1 MKASRFAIESLLKL
15 TLRFSLLALVV
26 QVASVACY
34 ASSLPVIAVV
44 SGSSQATPYASSFSK
59 PLIVKVTNLKL
70 GVPGVQVNFTPVAGI
85 QLSAPSAITDAS
97 GQASVTASGA
107 AAGTFSVTA
116 QISGSSSSVTFTRLV
131 VNKVPL
137 KVVPNDVQSITGILP
152 TFTDYSLQ
160 GFVNGESASTANIT
174 GAPVFTTTATV
185 KSPAATYGLRGN
197 AGSLSA
203 PNYSFVQGLGTLT
216 LTGVPICGNLGI
228 DASSLMTGTYGFNLY
243 NQQAGVT
250 GILTTDGISKIA
262 GKTFFNASTS
272 ASPAEWSFV
281 GNYRLGNGY
290 HGSAALLETSSVN
303 PTIHQVTTLCFAVDN
318 VVAGVA
324 ASGRIIQASGYAA
337 SAAGTFYRIDGSA
350 ASVSSFN
357 GTYILGLQG
366 TKLDTNSGKPLQSA
380 EVAMLHLDGNGNVTG
395 SLYDADNIE
404 SNGGT
409 LTEQYSTKQQIAG
422 SYTFD
427 PNQGIGVIT
436 LNQAG
441 TPTNFEFVALS
452 SQHLLLITQDNALT
466 QGGSGS
472 VPVYFGE
479 AREQASGPF
488 SAASFSGNLN
498 FVAQGVD
505 RITVQ
510 EGLVSELGGIRF
522 DGLSTMTHQGKF
534 TILDGTNASAQDVT
548 GGAFPYTVDS
558 TTGRF
563 ESRDPNTN
571 ACLVCGYLV
580 GSNDLVALVPGSG
593 IPLIATLKGALTA
606 PATLKLNGLTG
617 RYSIGTLALISPL
630 GQPFNGMITFD
641 GKGNFTVGSDTH
653 SNIYGQLNNLGFSG
667 TYAVA
672 NGAYSLTLV
681 GSKSPDFYLYLN
693 TNGVGTIVPFSAQE
707 TASVPLLTMNPVIAP
722 ATR

>member
-1 MKASRFAIESLLKL
+1 MKVSRSAIESLLKL
-15 TLRFSLLALVV
+15 TLRFSLLALVL

-34 ASSLPVIAVV
+34 ASWLPVIAVV

-59 PLIVKVTNLKL
+59 PLIVKVTNLNL
-70 GVPGVQVNFTPVAGI
+70 GVPGIQVNFTPGAGI

-97 GQASVTASGA
+97 GQASVTASGTA
-107 AAGTFSVTA
+107 VGNFSVTA
-116 QISGSSSSVTFTRLV
+116 QISGSSASATFTRLF

-174 GAPVFTTTATV
+174 GAPVFVTTATV
-185 KSPAATYGLRGN
+185 TSPAATYGLRGN

-203 PNYSFVQGLGTLT
+203 PNYSFVQGLGLLT

-228 DASSLMTGTYGFNLY
+228 DTSSLMTGTYGFNLY

-262 GKTFFNASTS
+262 GKTFFNGSSS

-281 GNYRLGNGY
+281 GNYRLGSGY

-303 PTIHQVTTLCFAVDN
+303 PTIHQVATLCFEVDN

-324 ASGRIIQASGYAA
+324 ASGRIIQANGYDS
-337 SAAGTFYRIDGSA
+337 SAAGAFYRIDGSA
-350 ASVSSFN
+350 ASAASFN

-404 SNGGT
+404 ANGGT
-409 LTEQYSTKQQIAG
+409 LTEQYSTKQQVTG

-427 PNQGIGVIT
+427 PNQGTGVIT

-441 TPTNFEFVALS
+441 TPTDFEFVALS

-472 VPVYFGE
+472 APVYFGE
-479 AREQASGPF
+479 AREQAAGPF

-522 DGLSTMTHQGKF
+522 DGVSTMTHQGKF
-534 TILDGTNASAQDVT
+534 TIIDGTNASAQDVI

-558 TTGRF
+558 ATGRF

-593 IPLIATLKGALTA
+593 IPLIATLKSAITA
-606 PATLKLNGLTG
+606 PATLKLSGLTG

-630 GQPFNGMITFD
+630 GQSFNGMIVFD
-641 GKGNFTVGSDTH
+641 GKGKFTGGSDIH

-672 NGAYSLTLV
+672 NGAYSLTLT
-681 GSKSPDFYLYLN
+681 GSKSPDFYLYLD

-707 TASVPLLTMNPVIAP
+707 TASVPLLIMNPVFPSASK
-722 ATR
+722 